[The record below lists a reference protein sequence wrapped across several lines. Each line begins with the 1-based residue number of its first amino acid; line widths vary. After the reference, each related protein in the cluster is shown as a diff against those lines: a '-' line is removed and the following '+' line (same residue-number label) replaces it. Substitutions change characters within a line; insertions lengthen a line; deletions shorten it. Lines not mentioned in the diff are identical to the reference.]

1 MRKQVLGCLGVV
13 ALVALVLSL
22 MGNVLLSGMLYGR
35 RGDAVEEPK
44 PFRQELLQG
53 AASEQ
58 AQGPRIAQIDLSGII
73 SAEPDGG
80 GASVVTEV
88 KQALEQAL
96 GDARVKAVVL
106 RIDSPGGEVTASDTL
121 YHAVKLA
128 NERKPVVVYMD
139 SMAASGGYYV
149 ACGARKVVA
158 NVNTWTGSIGVII
171 QSFGYGGVMD
181 KIGIKKNVFR
191 SGAFKD
197 TLSGHREITA
207 EEQAYVQNMVMQTY
221 ERFVGIVSGAR
232 GISVEVLKN
241 GIADGRIISGG
252 DAVALKL
259 VDRTG
264 YVEDAWQEARE
275 LAGVPDAAVV
285 KYTRPAPFFSVSS
298 LLSGVAGGSG
308 RVEID
313 VADRLWPRLQAGRCY
328 LLPESLVP

>member
-1 MRKQVLGCLGVV
+1 MGVV
-13 ALVALVLSL
+13 ALAVLVLSL
-22 MGNVLLSGMLYGR
+22 MGNVLLSGLLFGKR
-35 RGDAVEEPK
+35 ADAVEEVVA
-44 PFRQELLQG
+44 FRQERLQG
-53 AASEQ
+53 AASDE
-58 AQGPRIAQIDLSGII
+58 AHGPRIVQIDVEGVISG
-73 SAEPDGG
+73 EEGRGG
-80 GASVVTEV
+80 GSMVGEV

-121 YHAVKLA
+121 YHAVKQA

-197 TLSGHREITA
+197 ALSGHREMTA
-207 EEQAYVQNMVMQTY
+207 EEQSYVQNLVMQTY

-232 GISVEVLKN
+232 GIPVEVLKN

-275 LAGVPDAAVV
+275 LAGVKDAAVV
-285 KYTRPAPFFSVSS
+285 RYRRAEP
-298 LLSGVAGGSG
+298 LLSWRALVGRVAAGSG

-313 VADRLWPRLQAGRCY
+313 VSDRLVPRLQAGRCY
-328 LLPESLVP
+328 LLPESMVP